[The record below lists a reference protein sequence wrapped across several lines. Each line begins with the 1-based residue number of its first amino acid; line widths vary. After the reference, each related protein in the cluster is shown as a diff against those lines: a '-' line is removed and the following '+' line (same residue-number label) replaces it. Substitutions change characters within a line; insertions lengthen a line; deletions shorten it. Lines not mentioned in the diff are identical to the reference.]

1 MQQDNNTMMI
11 ILVIVAW
18 FAYTFYT
25 RSRKKTA
32 VSRKLM
38 ESPKIIDVREPDEF
52 ARGSYPGA
60 VNIPLDRLKS
70 ELAEYDSKSR
80 PVIVYCS
87 SGSRSRRAHRI
98 LKSIGFSDV
107 TDGGSLGNMPR

>member
-1 MQQDNNTMMI
+1 MQQDNNTMLI
-11 ILVIVAW
+11 FVVIAAW

-25 RSRKKTA
+25 RSKRRTA

-38 ESPKIIDVREPDEF
+38 ESPKIIDVRDPEEF
-52 ARGSYPGA
+52 AKGGYPGA
-60 VNIPLDRLKS
+60 VNIPLDRLTT
-70 ELAEYDSKSR
+70 ELAEYDAKSK

-87 SGSRSRRAHRI
+87 SGARSKRAQRI
-98 LKSIGFSDV
+98 LRSIGFSDV